1 MSVST
6 EASAVRCVKEEPS
19 LIIFDCDGVLVDS
32 EPLSLSTLADLLRRL
47 GLAIDDQDAID
58 RFRGRRIAECL
69 AEVEQQFDYRLPA
82 GFEERF
88 REEAAK
94 RFVTDLQAVQGVAQA
109 LDSIYVPTCVASSA
123 PLKKI
128 RLTLSLTGLLDRF
141 DGRIFSAYEIGAWKP
156 DPTLFMHA
164 ARVMGAPSSRTVV
177 IEDSVVGVQAGVAAG
192 MTVLG
197 FAPGERMNELARAGA
212 AATFSS
218 MDQLSK
224 LIPHSKSL
232 SAHQ

>member
-6 EASAVRCVKEEPS
+6 KTDAIRCLNEDAA

-32 EPLSLSTLADLLRRL
+32 EPLGLSTLAGMLRQL
-47 GLAIDDQDAID
+47 GVDIGDEQAIG

-69 AEVEQQFDYRLPA
+69 KEVEQGFHCTLPE
-82 GFEERF
+82 GFESQF
-88 REEAAK
+88 RDETAK
-94 RFVTDLQAVQGVAQA
+94 RFATHLRAVQGVDQA
-109 LDSIYVPTCVASSA
+109 LDSIRVPTCVASSA
-123 PLKKI
+123 PSEKI

-164 ARVMGAPSSRTVV
+164 AHTMGVPPSRTIV
-177 IEDSVVGVQAGVAAG
+177 IEDSVVGVQAGIAAG

-197 FAPGERMNELARAGA
+197 FAPNDRAHELMSVGA
-212 AATFSS
+212 TTTFSA
-218 MDQLSK
+218 MDLLPQLISHFK
-224 LIPHSKSL
+224 
-232 SAHQ
+232 